1 LRYRDGLLIVAIVA
15 LAGGQDAS
23 ALTARDFIAEFACDG
38 EILHQG
44 EGRGASSPIMFQL
57 WVTRDLDVRGRLADI
72 GPPLALPGGELSGRM
87 QVRYNSSGRLT
98 GGEVHLEWPYVRDGR
113 PLVLTM
119 MRETHMAL
127 GPRFTRR
134 TGDQTYLSAKLR
146 FATDSHPRLAGQK
159 HMSIVTATC
168 LPRPDLPPGPVKGRP
183 ATLAAGPAA
192 PPSQAPEVDE
202 DYIGPV
208 ETAAGTPEPEA
219 VEVEVEVQ
227 SAEISLAMLPA
238 QDDGAEAH
246 FRVQIGAFKS
256 AEAAATGWKSA
267 SARAPELLGE
277 FRHSVAT
284 ANLDDGR
291 GIFHRLHVGAL
302 MSREK
307 AAALCTQLKT
317 AGVDCFAFAP
327 KGTGR

>member
-1 LRYRDGLLIVAIVA
+1 
-15 LAGGQDAS
+15 
-23 ALTARDFIAEFACDG
+23 
-38 EILHQG
+38 LHQG
-44 EGRGASSPIMFQL
+44 EGRGASSAITFRLQ
-57 WVTRDLDVRGRLADI
+57 VTRDLDVWGRLADI

-113 PLVLTM
+113 PLVMTM

-127 GPRFTRR
+127 GPRFIRR
-134 TGDQTYLSAKLR
+134 TGEQTYLSAKLR

-159 HMSIVTATC
+159 HMSFVTATC
-168 LPRPDLPPGPVKGRP
+168 LPRPDLPPGPV
-183 ATLAAGPAA
+183 AVAATTLATRPAA
-192 PPSQAPEVDE
+192 PPLQAPEVDE

-208 ETAAGTPEPEA
+208 ETAAGTSEPEA
-219 VEVEVEVQ
+219 LEVE
-227 SAEISLAMLPA
+227 SSEISLAMLPP

-246 FRVQIGAFKS
+246 FRVQIGAFRS
-256 AEAAATGWKSA
+256 AEDAAVGWEMA

-277 FRHSVAT
+277 FSHSVAT

-302 MSREK
+302 MSRDK
-307 AAALCTQLKT
+307 AAALCAQLK
-317 AGVDCFAFAP
+317 AVGVDCFAFAP
-327 KGTGR
+327 KGIGR